1 MSDTGPG
8 KTRFIP
14 NDDGSISLKRWND
27 DGWVTQFSDAH
38 SLKGPRGPQNTTR
51 LLARAYQMGM
61 EDKAT
66 IIKQAIG
73 I

>member
-1 MSDTGPG
+1 MTDTGPG

-14 NDDGSISLKRWND
+14 NKDGSITVRRWND
-27 DGWVTQFSDAH
+27 VGWSTRFADTRDLTGKTAAE
-38 SLKGPRGPQNTTR
+38 NITR

-61 EDKAT
+61 DDKAT